1 MEQVRALLKEKDALE
16 QQIHS
21 LDQELLKHGVDMNS
35 SLVDQEGYPRADID
49 VIQVRRLRVSIIEAK
64 NDLRTLMG
72 RIEQGLHE
80 MHAQHPIGT
89 SSSSSSSTSTPIP
102 RAVSS
107 TSSGSSTAQASS
119 PLDNH
124 PSSSS
129 HQPPHRTFARVAAL
143 SPDSPAWDAGMK
155 KDDEILHFGHIHS
168 GNHRNLQEVGQ
179 LVGKSQGTPIVVEVR
194 RSSDLLTLTLTPRR
208 GWGGPGLLGC
218 HIVPL

>member
-1 MEQVRALLKEKDALE
+1 MSLSSVRLGNRVRGIGLL
-16 QQIHS
+16 
-21 LDQELLKHGVDMNS
+21 LLI
-35 SLVDQEGYPRADID
+35 LPYPF
-49 VIQVRRLRVSIIEAK
+49 LHPIILEAK

-179 LVGKSQGTPIVVEVR
+179 LVGKSQGV
-194 RSSDLLTLTLTPRR
+194 S
-208 GWGGPGLLGC
+208 G
-218 HIVPL
+218 